1 MRLLSELSYPP
12 RQTFPLGMIGL
23 PQLLLALVLLF
34 SINTYVFAGTV
45 VVRKSTEPF
54 DAFALRDEL
63 AKQHE
68 WQQALAQQ
76 AQLNIIRSLPVSCLT
91 LITPYPYYSCDSH
104 FYRPYLHS
112 GEALYIQIPNPNTG
126 LSSDSKMD

>member
-1 MRLLSELSYPP
+1 MRLLSELSYPS
-12 RQTFPLGMIGL
+12 RQTSPLGMLGL
-23 PQLLLALVLLF
+23 PHLVLGFMLL
-34 SINTYVFAGTV
+34 IMNAQVFAGTV

-76 AQLNIIRSLPVSCLT
+76 AQLNIIRSLPVGCLT
-91 LITPYPYYSCDSH
+91 LITPYPYYSCDAR

-112 GEALYIQIPNPNTG
+112 GEALYIQIPNPDTM
-126 LSSDSKMD
+126 LSLDSDMD